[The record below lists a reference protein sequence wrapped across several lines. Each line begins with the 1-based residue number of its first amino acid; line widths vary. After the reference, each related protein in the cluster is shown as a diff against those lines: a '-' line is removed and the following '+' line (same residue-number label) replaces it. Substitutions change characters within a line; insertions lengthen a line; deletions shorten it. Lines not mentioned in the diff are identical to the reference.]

1 MVPSSARIATI
12 QPSVAGLAAS
22 ANFQSLSFFGRI
34 DSSMRTSTIFIS
46 VSPGQRAAISR
57 SSLRGAKRR
66 SNPGIGAPALDC
78 FASLAMTKRGVTKIV
93 AFVYSFRRGGGV
105 VQRLAQTGALHA
117 RQHLVAD
124 VGKIVDVVDH
134 AERQAVEA
142 GAAQPL
148 ERLDRIVVTADDR
161 NAGAADQ
168 ARFQLVLV
176 GLEPGV
182 DARAAQL
189 ERIVRRL
196 PVALLIDNVVM
207 IVLGLLAGTPDH
219 QMRAG
224 EDVAQLPRRR
234 GVAEEFQLR
243 HQIVVRRRHRGEQAI
258 GVAGGE
264 FAAGLRIAG
273 ADQYRP
279 AAPERLRLS

>member
-78 FASLAMTKRGVTKIV
+78 FAELVIGPATSGRTRWLAMTKRGATKIV
-93 AFVYSFRRGGGV
+93 AFVYSLRRGGGV
-105 VQRLAQTGALHA
+105 MQRLAQTGALHA

-189 ERIVRRL
+189 ECIVRRL
-196 PVALLIDNVVM
+196 PVALLVDNVVM
-207 IVLGLLAGTPDH
+207 IVLGLLAGT
-219 QMRAG
+219 
-224 EDVAQLPRRR
+224 
-234 GVAEEFQLR
+234 
-243 HQIVVRRRHRGEQAI
+243 
-258 GVAGGE
+258 
-264 FAAGLRIAG
+264 
-273 ADQYRP
+273 
-279 AAPERLRLS
+279 